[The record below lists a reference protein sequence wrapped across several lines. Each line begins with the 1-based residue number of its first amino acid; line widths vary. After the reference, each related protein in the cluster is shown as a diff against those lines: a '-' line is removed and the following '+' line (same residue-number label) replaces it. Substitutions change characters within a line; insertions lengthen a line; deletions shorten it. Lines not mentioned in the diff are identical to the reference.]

1 MRAFRQWA
9 NIPLSFS
16 LNLTFDMDKI
26 DTLIDIGNAILRA
39 LNEMKER
46 DEIPMTRQQAAVYL
60 GVSLT
65 TIDNYRKQ
73 GRIRQV
79 VKDGIVGYLPSDLKQ
94 AR

>member
-1 MRAFRQWA
+1 
-9 NIPLSFS
+9 
-16 LNLTFDMDKI
+16 MDKI

-65 TIDNYRKQ
+65 TIDNYR
-73 GRIRQV
+73 
-79 VKDGIVGYLPSDLKQ
+79 
-94 AR
+94 

>member
-9 NIPLSFS
+9 NTPLSYS
-16 LNLTFDMDKI
+16 LNLTSDMDKI

>member
-9 NIPLSFS
+9 NIPLSYS
-16 LNLTFDMDKI
+16 LNLTSDMDKI

>member
-1 MRAFRQWA
+1 MIAFRQWA
-9 NIPLSFS
+9 NIPLSYS
-16 LNLTFDMDKI
+16 LNLTSDMDKI

>member
-1 MRAFRQWA
+1 
-9 NIPLSFS
+9 
-16 LNLTFDMDKI
+16 MDKI

-79 VKDGIVGYLPSDLKQ
+79 VKDGIVGYLPSALKQ

>member
-1 MRAFRQWA
+1 MIAFRQWA
-9 NIPLSFS
+9 NIPLSYS
-16 LNLTFDMDKI
+16 LNLTPDMDKI

>member
-1 MRAFRQWA
+1 M
-9 NIPLSFS
+9 
-16 LNLTFDMDKI
+16 NLTFDMDKI

>member
-1 MRAFRQWA
+1 
-9 NIPLSFS
+9 
-16 LNLTFDMDKI
+16 MDKI

-79 VKDGIVGYLPSDLKQ
+79 VKDGIVGYLPSDLKHAKQ
-94 AR
+94 

>member
-1 MRAFRQWA
+1 MIAFRQWA

-16 LNLTFDMDKI
+16 LNLTSDMDKI

>member
-9 NIPLSFS
+9 NIPLSYS
-16 LNLTFDMDKI
+16 LNLTSDMDKI

-46 DEIPMTRQQAAVYL
+46 DEIPMTRQQAAAYL

>member
-1 MRAFRQWA
+1 
-9 NIPLSFS
+9 
-16 LNLTFDMDKI
+16 MDKI

-73 GRIRQV
+73 GRIRQE
-79 VKDGIVGYLPSDLKQ
+79 
-94 AR
+94 RN